1 MKVNKYLRNL
11 LTLSL
16 MRRLRIQKASFSLL
30 YTFGDNN
37 ISVSDVVNGKKS
49 LDKKEFELVKIVS
62 NDINSVCFIPI

>member
-16 MRRLRIQKASFSLL
+16 MRRLRIQKASFYLL

-49 LDKKEFELVKIVS
+49 LDKKEF
-62 NDINSVCFIPI
+62 

>member
-16 MRRLRIQKASFSLL
+16 MRRLRIQKASFYLL

-49 LDKKEFELVKIVS
+49 LGKKEFELVKIVS